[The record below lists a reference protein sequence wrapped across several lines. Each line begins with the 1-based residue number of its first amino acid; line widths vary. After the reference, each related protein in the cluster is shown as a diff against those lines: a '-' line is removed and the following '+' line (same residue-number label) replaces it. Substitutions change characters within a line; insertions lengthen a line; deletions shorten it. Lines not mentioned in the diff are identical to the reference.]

1 MSARF
6 ERFKHGSLHVIAAPE
21 SASPRPISFPQPF
34 PAMTRSVRQLNLKPD
49 QPQAA
54 TARPFEDFTES
65 TNLVLLGDPGAGK
78 THLFRQAALHEGGRF
93 IKARAFLSVPADHL
107 RGQALFIDGL
117 DEKRAGRADRDTIDA
132 LVEKLFAVSPTKVRI
147 SCRVADWLG
156 ESDLAGF
163 QPYFEQHGNT
173 QVLLLQSLSRAEQF
187 AILAGQSVYAAAAAA
202 FLDDATERGLEDFL
216 ENPQNL
222 IMLWRA
228 VQTGNWPS
236 TRKELFELS
245 TQLMLQEFDQER
257 ARSGSGSFSVADL
270 RPVAGGI
277 CAARLISDVEAVSLT
292 DQEGEPDIPGYRSVT
307 FFPPEHVQ
315 AALGR
320 RIFDAGPES
329 ETVDYA
335 HRTTAE
341 FLAAEFLAERIRNGL
356 PFGRVTALMGVDGH
370 PAAELRGLHAW
381 LAVHVPE
388 RANELIE
395 ADPYGVLTYGD
406 AASLSPSACAC
417 LVRALDRLSH
427 ENPWFRSGN
436 WQAKTIGGLA
446 RKDMVPEF
454 RAILANPASGFGV
467 RSVVVDALALGPPLP
482 EMLPDIAAVVEREA
496 SPYAERAH
504 ALAALKR
511 LGEPGKAALRN
522 AYPQLSKSANAIR
535 LRAEVILALYGD
547 PYDATDA
554 AALINDCFESADLVG
569 SGALW
574 ALRDNLPLADLP
586 RVLDGVIVPDRARS
600 GFDRP
605 RWEVGSLYA
614 HLLVRA
620 WEAPGA
626 LDPEHALG
634 WLRKRALFKG
644 GEGRARGLRT
654 AMQDR
659 PERLTD
665 IARHFFRTVPFDEQC
680 WYAFHQFREAILFEL
695 NTDALL
701 ELVLD
706 ELSAATADSDRQ
718 LLLFEFAIALCLQ
731 ATHPRANEVFTVL
744 WSLADSDARLKDVRS
759 RTVETRL
766 PDNYLQRLPKQVPDD
781 GTARERQRQEFDQDV
796 ESIRTGSHVGWLTH
810 IARIYFCLYN
820 DCDEE
825 LSPRDRVAAWLGEER
840 IAAALDGLAASVSR
854 DDVPTF
860 DAVLSLAVDHQHYDW
875 WYALTAGLTERC
887 ATGQGL
893 AGLSDDFLNA
903 MLAFDVTTPVTE
915 HRDGSQ
921 QWWSQP
927 WRSAL
932 IEARPELVRDAY
944 LSVARLRL
952 SRNDQFIDGLHELLT
967 EAPFEPYRAHLTLAL
982 LADYPNADPY
992 RLNDMLIAAAK
1003 LPAAHD
1009 RLLTLARTLLAGTT
1023 LSERPW
1029 DLWLATAYVLAPA
1042 EFENAVMQR
1051 VSARNPFIFD
1061 LRDKAGFAR
1070 MGQPAQPLPVPIA
1083 EFLVVLSGSV
1093 YPDTPHPTGGWGG
1106 DTNPWDAS
1114 EWIRTLVN
1122 TISAA
1127 ASKTATEALERLSTH
1142 SALASYR
1149 ASILHALANQR
1160 QRRRDAEY
1168 DRSDWR
1174 QTIAALENGR
1184 PATAADLH
1192 ALLVAHLLDLRHR
1205 IARANTDTYK
1215 GFWNIDSYSRPKEPR
1230 PEEACRDHLID
1241 LMRPSLQPLGIMVEP
1256 EGHMVA
1262 DKRADIAVTV
1272 PSVKILVELKRD
1284 FHAEVWTAVQG
1295 QLERFYTPDPEA
1307 KGFGIYGVFWFGDKR
1322 KPHTIPAPPGGKPR
1336 PKSAAEMEQMLKD
1349 LVPPDIRKRIA
1360 VIVFDVSGEV

>member
-1 MSARF
+1 
-6 ERFKHGSLHVIAAPE
+6 
-21 SASPRPISFPQPF
+21 
-34 PAMTRSVRQLNLKPD
+34 MTRIVRQLNLKPD
-49 QPQAA
+49 QSQETAA
-54 TARPFEDFTES
+54 RSFDGFADRP
-65 TNLVLLGDPGAGK
+65 NLVLLGDPGAGK
-78 THLFRQAALHEGGRF
+78 THVFTQAARREGGRF
-93 IKARAFLSVPADHL
+93 LKARAFLSLPTDQL
-107 RGQALFIDGL
+107 RGQSLFIDGL

-132 LVEKLFAVSPTKVRI
+132 LVEKLFAVNPPKVRI

-163 QPYFEQHGNT
+163 QPYFDQRGDT
-173 QVLLLQSLSRAEQF
+173 PVLLLQSLSHAEQV
-187 AILAGQSVYAAAAAA
+187 AVLAGQCVDAAAAGTL
-202 FLDDATERGLEDFL
+202 LDEATERGLGDLL

-257 ARSGSGSFSVADL
+257 ARSGTGSFSVADL
-270 RPVAGGI
+270 RPAAGAV

-292 DQEGEPDIPGYRSVT
+292 DQEGSLDIPGYRSVA
-307 FFPPEHVQ
+307 FFQPEQVQ

-320 RIFDAGPES
+320 RIFDAGPEP

-341 FLAAEFLAERIRNGL
+341 FLAAEFLAERIRQGL
-356 PFGRVTALMGVDGH
+356 PFGRMTALMGVDGH

-381 LAVHVPE
+381 LAVHLPE

-417 LVRALDRLSH
+417 LVRALDRLSN

-454 RAILANPASGFGV
+454 RAILNNSASGFGI
-467 RSVVVDALALGPPLP
+467 RSVVVDALALGTPLP
-482 EMLPDIAAVVEREA
+482 EMLPDLAAVVGREA

-511 LGEPGKAALRN
+511 LGEPGKAALHDV
-522 AYPQLSKSANAIR
+522 YPQLGKSANDIR
-535 LRAEVILALYGD
+535 LRAEAVLALYGN
-547 PYDATDA
+547 PYGATDA
-554 AALINDCFESADLVG
+554 IALVNDCFESGDMAG

-574 ALRDNLPLADLP
+574 ALRDHLPLADLP
-586 RVLDGVIVPDRARS
+586 QVLDGVVVPDRDS
-600 GFDRP
+600 NGFDRR
-605 RWEVGSLYA
+605 RWEVASLYA
-614 HLLVRA
+614 HLLVRV

-626 LDPEHALG
+626 LDPERALG
-634 WLRKRALFKG
+634 WLRKRAVFKG
-644 GEGRARGLRT
+644 GEGRARGLRA

-659 PERLTD
+659 PEQLAD
-665 IARHFFRTVPFDEQC
+665 IARHFIRTVPFDDQR

-695 NTDALL
+695 GTNALL
-701 ELVLD
+701 ETVMV
-706 ELSAATADSDRQ
+706 ELNSAARGSDRQ
-718 LLLFEFAIALCLQ
+718 LLLFEFALALCLQ
-731 ATHPRANEVFTVL
+731 ATHPRADEVFAML
-744 WSLADSDARLKDVRS
+744 WSLADGDARLAEVRS
-759 RTVETRL
+759 KTVVTRL
-766 PDNYLQRLPKQVPDD
+766 PDNYLRRLPKHAPDN
-781 GTARERQRQEFDQDV
+781 GTARDRQQQEFDQDV
-796 ESIRTGSHVGWLTH
+796 EGIRTGRHLGWLTH
-810 IARIYFCLYN
+810 IARIYFGLYN
-820 DCDEE
+820 DTDDN
-825 LSPRDRVAAWLGEER
+825 LSPRDRISAFLGDER
-840 IAAALDGLAASVSR
+840 LTAALEGLIATIAR
-854 DDVPTF
+854 EDVPTF
-860 DAVLSLAVDHQHYDW
+860 DAVMSLATDHQHYDW
-875 WYALTAGLTERC
+875 WYALTAGLIERC

-893 AGLSDDFLNA
+893 SGLSDDFLNG
-903 MLAFDVTTPVTE
+903 MLAFDITNPVTE
-915 HRDGSQ
+915 HRDGTEH
-921 QWWSQP
+921 WWNQP
-927 WRSAL
+927 WRNAL
-932 IEARPELVRDAY
+932 VEARPELVRDAY
-944 LSVARLRL
+944 LSVVRLRL
-952 SRNDQFIDGLHELLT
+952 SRNDQFICGLHELLT
-967 EAPFEPYRAHLTLAL
+967 EAAFEPYRVDLTLEL

-992 RLNDMLIAAAK
+992 RLEDLLTAAAK

-1023 LSERPW
+1023 LSERQR

-1042 EFENAVMQR
+1042 EFENAVTQR
-1051 VSARNPFIFD
+1051 VGVRKQFIFD
-1061 LRDKAGFAR
+1061 LRDKVGFAR
-1070 MGQPAQPLPVPIA
+1070 MGQPSQALPVPMA
-1083 EFLVVLSGSV
+1083 EFLVVLSGNV
-1093 YPDTPHPTGGWGG
+1093 YPDTRHPSSGWGG
-1106 DTNPWDAS
+1106 DTNAWDAS

-1122 TISAA
+1122 MVSAA
-1127 ASKTATEALERLSTH
+1127 PSKAATEALERLSTH

-1149 ASILHALANQR
+1149 PSILHALANQR

-1168 DRSDWR
+1168 DRPDWR

-1192 ALLVAHLLDLRHR
+1192 ALLVAHLIDLEHR

-1215 GFWNIDSYSRPKEPR
+1215 GFWNIDSYARPEAPR

-1241 LMRPSLQPLGIMVEP
+1241 LIRPSLQPLGITVEP

-1272 PSVKILVELKRD
+1272 PSVKILCELKRD
-1284 FHAEVWTAVQG
+1284 YHTEVWTAIQG

-1307 KGFGIYGVFWFGDKR
+1307 KGFGVYGVFWFGDKR
-1322 KPHTIPAPPGGKPR
+1322 KPNTIPTPPGGKPR
-1336 PKSAAEMEQMLKD
+1336 PQSAAEMEQMLKD
-1349 LVPPDIRKRIA
+1349 LVPPDMRKRVA
-1360 VIVFDVSGEV
+1360 VIVLDVSGEV